1 MNFKDLKINEKIMN
15 ALEEMGYEKPTPI
28 QEQAIPHILDGKDL
42 LGCAQTGTGKTAA
55 FAIPLI
61 EKLLND
67 NNEEPKQIK
76 VLILTPTR
84 ELAIQIRDNF
94 RSYGK
99 YANIKCSVI
108 FGGVNQNSQIEVLK
122 KGVDV
127 LVATPGRLLDLINQ
141 RYAKLNNVSSLVLD
155 EADTMLDMGFIHD
168 VKKII
173 AHIPTNRQTLMFSAT
188 MPKEINTLAETF
200 LKDYVTVKVNPV
212 SSTVEIIDQKIY
224 FVDRQNKVNL
234 LIDIMKKEDIKSVL
248 IFTRTKHGANKLSTG
263 LTNANITNGVIHGNK
278 SQNARVSALNNFK
291 SGITRVLIATDI
303 AARGI
308 DISGLSHVINFDM
321 PEQAET
327 YVHRI
332 GRTGRAGLDGIAISL
347 CDVNEKSNLRDIENL
362 IKQNITEVID
372 HNYPMMILQ
381 PTPKTQKNN
390 PQFKSRGSNKGKSSN
405 IEKKPSINN
414 NNTSEKRNYSSKNNT
429 SKSQRN
435 GFNNSKSSNSE
446 IDKPFKRKTDD
457 FKPKSGSENKDF
469 RKKSDSFKP
478 KSSFENKD
486 FRKKSDGFKPKSS
499 SEGKSF
505 GSRKGYS
512 GGFKKKNNSF
522 GKPKRS
528 NSFKR
533 TSYK

>member
-1 MNFKDLKINEKIMN
+1 MNFKDLKINEKIMS
-15 ALEEMGYEKPTPI
+15 ALDEMGYENPTPI
-28 QEQAIPHILDGKDL
+28 QEQAIPHILEGKDL

-61 EKLLND
+61 EKLLNG
-67 NNEEPKQIK
+67 NNEDPKQIK

-141 RYAKLNNVSSLVLD
+141 RYAKLNNVGSLVLD

-173 AHIPTNRQTLMFSAT
+173 THVPTNRQTLMFSAT
-188 MPKEINTLAETF
+188 MPKEINSLAETF
-200 LKDYVTVKVNPV
+200 LKDPVTVKVNPV

-224 FVDRQNKVNL
+224 FVDKQNKVNL
-234 LIDIMKKEDIKSVL
+234 LIDILKKEEIKSVL
-248 IFTRTKHGANKLSTG
+248 IFTRTKHGANKLSTS
-263 LTNANITNGVIHGNK
+263 LDKENISNGVIHGNK

-291 SGITRVLIATDI
+291 TGVTNVLIATDI

-372 HNYPMMILQ
+372 HNYPMMIFQ

-390 PQFKSRGSNKGKSSN
+390 PQFKRSTNRDISSN
-405 IEKKPSINN
+405 NTERKTGTNRNSTSKNRNNSSIG
-414 NNTSEKRNYSSKNNT
+414 NTSDSRRSNENRYS
-429 SKSQRN
+429 
-435 GFNNSKSSNSE
+435 NSK
-446 IDKPFKRKTDD
+446 PRT
-457 FKPKSGSENKDF
+457 
-469 RKKSDSFKP
+469 
-478 KSSFENKD
+478 
-486 FRKKSDGFKPKSS
+486 S

-505 GSRKGYS
+505 ARKNDGFKPKTSSEGKSNGSSFGKRKGYA
-512 GGFKKKNNSF
+512 GGFKNNNNSF
-522 GKPKRS
+522 GKTKRS